1 MKKSDLKHLIKECVK
16 EVLFEDGV
24 LAGLVTEVMVGVT
37 KAQMLTENAEKP
49 LPKQD
54 IQKQQINER
63 KKMSETRK
71 RMAEAMGQDAYKG
84 VFEDVEPIKESNVSQ
99 HSPLANSDPTDAG
112 VNINGIMSI
121 AGNAWQRLK

>member
-37 KAQMLTENAEKP
+37 KAQMLTENVEKP
-49 LPKQD
+49 VPKQD
-54 IQKQQINER
+54 IQKQQANER
-63 KKMSETRK
+63 KKINETRK

-84 VFEDVEPIKESNVSQ
+84 VFKDVEPIRESSVGQ
-99 HSPLANSDPTDAG
+99 HSPLANSDPSDAG

-121 AGNAWQRLK
+121 AGNAWERLK

>member
-37 KAQMLTENAEKP
+37 KAQMITENVEKP
-49 LPKQD
+49 APKQD
-54 IQKQQINER
+54 IQKQQANER
-63 KKMSETRK
+63 KKINETRK
-71 RMAEAMGQDAYKG
+71 RMAEAMGQDAYKE
-84 VFEDVEPIKESNVSQ
+84 VFKDVEPIRESNVGQ
-99 HSPLANSDPTDAG
+99 HSPLANSDPSDAG

-121 AGNAWQRLK
+121 AGNAWERLK